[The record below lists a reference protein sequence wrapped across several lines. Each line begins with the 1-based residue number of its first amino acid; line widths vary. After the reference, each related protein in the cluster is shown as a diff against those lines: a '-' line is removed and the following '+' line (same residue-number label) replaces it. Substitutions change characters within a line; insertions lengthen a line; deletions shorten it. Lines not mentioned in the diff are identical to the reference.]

1 MNKIRKTSW
10 NTSAG
15 AAQTLDSIGL
25 HDCHNFESRN
35 HENQGNHENHG
46 SDNLTEL
53 GYE

>member
-1 MNKIRKTSW
+1 MNKIRKTSR

-25 HDCHNFESRN
+25 HHGCDLKSSN
-35 HENQGNHENHG
+35 HANQENHG